1 MSPTWIMTTAG
12 AALVIGGL
20 AAAYSASVMADP
32 MGPAW
37 IAAGVVVLFSAF
49 AGAPGR
55 PRDVPKAPQKPAGK

>member
-1 MSPTWIMTTAG
+1 MSPTWILTTVG
-12 AALVIGGL
+12 AALVAGGI
-20 AAAYSASVMADP
+20 AAAYSASLMTDP

-55 PRDVPKAPQKPAGK
+55 PRDVPKPQQRPQGK